1 MRIIGIVV
9 AVVCVALSA
18 CVSHQET
25 IPAPMRSELIRL
37 GGIITDETQGKE
49 VRKVSLKR
57 YCKILTEAIET
68 YGSNAIS
75 RSTIVESLGLDDDS
89 DKITHVYSISN
100 GDDSFCMLFID
111 YNLRNASFV
120 RRAVINA
127 EARM

>member
-57 YCKILTEAIET
+57 YCKILTEAI
-68 YGSNAIS
+68 GSA
-75 RSTIVESLGLDDDS
+75 G
-89 DKITHVYSISN
+89 
-100 GDDSFCMLFID
+100 
-111 YNLRNASFV
+111 
-120 RRAVINA
+120 
-127 EARM
+127 ARPCRGVGFLEK